1 MEATKSM
8 MLLPEKIKIEVAEY
22 SRMGTKSLCSSVVK
36 SELTLPIRMGYN
48 FDNHLLFTRKSYVA

>member
-8 MLLPEKIKIEVAEY
+8 MLLPERITTEAAEY
-22 SRMGTKSLCSSVVK
+22 SRRSTKSYVVMLMK

-48 FDNHLLFTRKSYVA
+48 IDNGLRLTRKSYVA